1 MRNRDNI
8 REKILNQPSY
18 WVEGINSFLYNAIL
32 EYMEENNMNRTELAS
47 HLGISKGRVSQILN
61 DGEINFSIEKVVQIA
76 LKVNKFPVFELKD
89 KDSYL
94 DDLNSNNHKTKDL
107 SYYENDCYYE
117 NDSFSKVY
125 SKNKKDSKIIPLYGN
140 NEFKKQLAL

>member
-1 MRNRDNI
+1 MMRNRDNV

-76 LKVNKFPVFELKD
+76 LKVNKFPLFELKD
-89 KDSYL
+89 KSAYL
-94 DDLNSNNHKTKDL
+94 DELSSIYHKTKDF
-107 SYYENDCYYE
+107 SYYE
-117 NDSFSKVY
+117 NDSFSEVY
-125 SKNKKDSKIIPLYGN
+125 SKNKKDSKIIPLYSN
-140 NEFKKQLAL
+140 NEFNKQLAL

>member
-18 WVEGINSFLYNAIL
+18 WVEGVNSFLYNAIL
-32 EYMEENNMNRTELAS
+32 EYMEDNNMNRTELAS

-76 LKVNKFPVFELKD
+76 LKVNKFPIFELKD
-89 KDSYL
+89 KNSYL
-94 DDLNSNNHKTKDL
+94 DDLKSINHKTKDL
-107 SYYENDCYYE
+107 SYYEN
-117 NDSFSKVY
+117 NSFFEVY
-125 SKNKKDSKIIPLYGN
+125 SKNKKDSKIIPLYSN

>member
-32 EYMEENNMNRTELAS
+32 EYMEDNNMNRTELAS

-76 LKVNKFPVFELKD
+76 LKINKFPIFELKD
-89 KDSYL
+89 KNSYFN
-94 DDLNSNNHKTKDL
+94 DLNSTNQKTKDL
-107 SYYENDCYYE
+107 SFYE
-117 NDSFSKVY
+117 NDSFSEVY
-125 SKNKKDSKIIPLYGN
+125 SKNKKDSKIIPLYSN

>member
-1 MRNRDNI
+1 MMRNRDNI

-32 EYMEENNMNRTELAS
+32 EYMEDNNMNRTELAS

-76 LKVNKFPVFELKD
+76 LKINKFPIFELKD
-89 KDSYL
+89 KNSYFN
-94 DDLNSNNHKTKDL
+94 DLNSTNHKTKDL
-107 SYYENDCYYE
+107 SFYE
-117 NDSFSKVY
+117 NDSFSEVY
-125 SKNKKDSKIIPLYGN
+125 SKNKKDSKIIPLYSN

>member
-1 MRNRDNI
+1 MMRNRDNV

-76 LKVNKFPVFELKD
+76 LKVNKFPLFELKD
-89 KDSYL
+89 KSAYL
-94 DDLNSNNHKTKDL
+94 EELNSIYHKTKDFR
-107 SYYENDCYYE
+107 YYEK
-117 NDSFSKVY
+117 DSFSEVY
-125 SKNKKDSKIIPLYGN
+125 SKNKKNSKIIPLYSN
-140 NEFKKQLAL
+140 NEFKNQLAL